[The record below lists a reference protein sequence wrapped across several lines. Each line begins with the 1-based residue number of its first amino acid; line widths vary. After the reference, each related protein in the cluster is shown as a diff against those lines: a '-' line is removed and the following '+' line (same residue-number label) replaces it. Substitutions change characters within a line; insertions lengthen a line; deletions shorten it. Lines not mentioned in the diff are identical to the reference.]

1 MTAYGFWMARS
12 SFSLFLDTSHRG
24 LLLRGEL
31 IIGAFLGI
39 AALGATWKGG
49 ASLELQPYATRETPS
64 GSFPEVLKK
73 ESR

>member
-1 MTAYGFWMARS
+1 MASGRRALASRFFWTQA
-12 SFSLFLDTSHRG
+12 TRG
-24 LLLRGEL
+24 LLLGREL
-31 IIGAFLGI
+31 IIGAFLWI